1 MGDSQAIL
9 KTEEVGGQQVED
21 KSFQKNKTPRRII
34 YFTSGES
41 MEEYSTEEEDAAEE
55 GRELLLDTA
64 KLSWGTYL
72 RFWALRIAT
81 TTFFT
86 CEFLGGK
93 LATLFGLNEPKYQYA
108 IDEYYRTQKQGS
120 ESDEDGEVMEG
131 VAAPNEEQHLE
142 MQSLGYGSIHPE
154 DMTVFSQKD
163 AVENVNELGK
173 DGGLPDPKC
182 NPVPGK
188 AAL

>member
-1 MGDSQAIL
+1 MGDSQEIL
-9 KTEEVGGQQVED
+9 KRQEGGGQQQED
-21 KSFQKNKTPRRII
+21 TGLPKEKPPRRII
-34 YFTSGES
+34 HFTSGES
-41 MEEYSTEEEDAAEE
+41 MEEYSTEEEDTAEE

-108 IDEYYRTQKQGS
+108 INEYYRTQRQGN
-120 ESDEDGEVMEG
+120 ESDEDGEVVEG
-131 VAAPNEEQHLE
+131 VSALNEEQHLE
-142 MQSLGYGSIHPE
+142 MQSLGYGSIHHE
-154 DMTVFSQKD
+154 DVPVFSQKD

-173 DGGLPDPKC
+173 DSCLPDPKC
-182 NPVPGK
+182 NPVAGK
-188 AAL
+188 